1 MVCDKDCMPRIGRIV
16 IPNCPHHVVHRGHNR
31 DPLFVSDDDY
41 RYYLKNLVDLK
52 TELNCL
58 VYSFCLMTN
67 HVHLIIDPGE
77 HVDAMAILL
86 KKVAARQTRYVNT
99 LEKRTGTIWEGRY
112 HSSPICKDSY
122 LLACCRYIEMNPV
135 RARMVM
141 EPSGYRWSSYREKT
155 EGRIEVIDLDPGYL
169 SLGADEK
176 ARRKSYQEWVLSSVP
191 EGKWER
197 IHQAVQRGHL
207 TGGEEFQ
214 QAVAERLGI
223 RLDYRSPGRPRKR

>member
-1 MVCDKDCMPRIGRIV
+1 MPRTGRIV

-41 RYYLKNLVDLK
+41 HYYLKNLVDLK
-52 TELNCL
+52 NELNCQ
-58 VYSFCLMTN
+58 VYSYCLMTN

-77 HVDAMAILL
+77 NVDALAILL
-86 KKVAARQTRYVNT
+86 KKVAARQTRRVNT

-135 RARMVM
+135 RARMVT

-155 EGRIEVIDLDPGYL
+155 DGRTEVIDLDQGYL

-176 ARRKSYQEWVLSSVP
+176 ARRKSYREWVLSAVP
-191 EGKWER
+191 EGEWER
-197 IHQAVQRGHL
+197 IHQAAQRGHL
-207 TGGEEFQ
+207 TGGVEFQ
-214 QAVAERLGI
+214 QVVAERLGI
-223 RLDYRSPGRPRKR
+223 RLDYRNPGRPRRR

>member
-1 MVCDKDCMPRIGRIV
+1 MPRTGRIV
-16 IPNCPHHVVHRGHNR
+16 IPNCPHHIVHRGHNR
-31 DPLFVSDDDY
+31 NPLFISDDDY
-41 RYYLKNLVDLK
+41 HYYLKNLVDLK
-52 TELNCL
+52 NELNCH
-58 VYSFCLMTN
+58 VYSYCLMTN

-77 HVDAMAILL
+77 HIDALAILL

-135 RARMVM
+135 RARMVT

-155 EGRIEVIDLDPGYL
+155 EGRAEVIDPDPGYL
-169 SLGADEK
+169 SLGADET
-176 ARRKSYQEWVLSSVP
+176 ARRKSYREWVLSSVP
-191 EGKWER
+191 EGEWER
-197 IHQAVQRGHL
+197 IHQAAQRGYL

-214 QAVAERLGI
+214 QVVAERLGI
-223 RLDYRSPGRPRKR
+223 RLDYKNPGRPRKR